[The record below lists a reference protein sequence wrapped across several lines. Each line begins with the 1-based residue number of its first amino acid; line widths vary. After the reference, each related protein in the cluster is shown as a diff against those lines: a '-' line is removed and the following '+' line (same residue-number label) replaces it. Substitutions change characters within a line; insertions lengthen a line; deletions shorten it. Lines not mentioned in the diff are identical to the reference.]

1 MNDGEGNKV
10 DNPRLALIEAVCIS
24 WFTIEY
30 LLRFAG
36 NKVEKKSFDRVGGE
50 PTGLMNFDK
59 EKRGEGEVGTRT

>member
-36 NKVEKKSFDRVGGE
+36 NKVAKKVPIE
-50 PTGLMNFDK
+50 W
-59 EKRGEGEVGTRT
+59 EGNRLA